1 MTDLEKLQTRI
12 CESIPT
18 SLNPHSIVMSNQK
31 YEKPIYYKKICDVCG
46 YWWIVQD
53 DPEVQCPQCLKKDL
67 IIRTAKCLTRLKKQ

>member
-1 MTDLEKLQTRI
+1 
-12 CESIPT
+12 
-18 SLNPHSIVMSNQK
+18 MSNPK

-67 IIRTAKCLTRLKKQ
+67 IIRTAKCLTRLKKS